1 MSDPKIQR
9 ASQAKVE
16 RVAGT
21 GCVLRGDDIDTDR
34 IIPARFL
41 RAVTFEGLGEHAFED
56 DRKQAKGNHPL
67 DDARF
72 AGASIL
78 IVGRNFGCG
87 SSREHAPQ
95 SLVRAGFQAFVGE
108 SFAEIFF
115 GNCVALGL
123 PAVTL
128 ERAELDRLMDAVELD
143 PKQELVLD
151 LAAGTLASRVG
162 LQKVAMP
169 DGARRQLLEG
179 TWDATAVLLEARDS
193 IQATAARLPYVSG
206 FAA

>member
-1 MSDPKIQR
+1 MD
-9 ASQAKVE
+9 AKVT
-16 RVAGT
+16 RIAGT

-41 RAVTFEGLGEHAFED
+41 RCVTFDGLGEHAFED
-56 DRKQAKGNHPL
+56 DRKQAKGNHAL
-67 DDARF
+67 DDERF
-72 AGASIL
+72 RGASIL

-95 SLVRAGFQAFVGE
+95 SLMRAGFQAFVGE

-128 ERAELDRLMDAVELD
+128 PRVELDRLMDAVELD
-143 PKQELVLD
+143 PKQALVLD
-151 LAAGTLASRVG
+151 LAAGTITSRVG
-162 LQKVAMP
+162 SQRIGMP
-169 DGARRQLLEG
+169 DGARRALVEG
-179 TWDATAVLLEARDS
+179 NWDATAVLLEARDA
-193 IQATAARLPYVSG
+193 IATTAARLPYVAD